1 MSRSRTDVPLLW
13 TLRAVAAL
21 AGAITLLIVAFL
33 ILEAWPAL
41 QSPGIAH
48 FLTDSSWFPASTAPQ
63 FNLLPMVVGTLV
75 ATLGAMLLAT
85 PLGVAA
91 ALFSRFYA
99 PPVVATWFRRLLELL
114 AGIPS
119 VVYGFWGLVVL
130 TPLIRQWAP
139 PGQSLLAAILILSLM
154 ILPTIA
160 LLSETALRSIPR
172 AYLQGAASLGLSRW
186 ATVIGVALPAARTG
200 IASSILLAAGRAI
213 GETMAVL
220 MVAGN
225 IVQVPDSL
233 FAPVRTLTANI
244 ALELGYALEG
254 HRAALFVSGLILLV
268 LILLLVSLSRWI
280 MREELNVTAGIEPY
294 NEEARAP
301 HG

>member
-1 MSRSRTDVPLLW
+1 LSRSRTDLPLLW
-13 TLRAVAAL
+13 TLRALAAL

-41 QSPGIAH
+41 QTPGLSH
-48 FLTDSSWFPASTAPQ
+48 FLIDTSWFPASSTPQ
-63 FNLLPMVVGTLV
+63 FNLVPMVAGTLA

-85 PLGVAA
+85 PLGIAA

-99 PPVVATWFRRLLELL
+99 PPAVAIWFRRLLELL

-154 ILPTIA
+154 VLPTIA
-160 LLSETALRSIPR
+160 LLSETALRSVPR
-172 AYLQGAASLGLSRW
+172 AYLQGAAALGLSRW
-186 ATVIGVALPAARTG
+186 ATIRGVALPAARSG
-200 IASSILLAAGRAI
+200 IMSSILLAAGRAI

-225 IVQVPDSL
+225 IVKVPDSL

-244 ALELGYALEG
+244 ALELGYALDG
-254 HRAALFVSGLILLV
+254 HRAALFVSGLILLA
-268 LILLLVSLSRWI
+268 LIVLLVSMSDWI
-280 MREELNVTAGIEPY
+280 MPEDPGAAP
-294 NEEARAP
+294 EAATQVRGLQ

>member
-1 MSRSRTDVPLLW
+1 LLW
-13 TLRAVAAL
+13 TLRALAAL
-21 AGAITLLIVAFL
+21 AATITLLIIAFL

-41 QSPGIAH
+41 QTPGLSR
-48 FLTDSSWFPASTAPQ
+48 FLTDTSWFPANSTPQ
-63 FNLLPMVVGTLV
+63 FNLVPMVAGTLA

-85 PLGVAA
+85 PLGIAA

-160 LLSETALRSIPR
+160 LLSETALHSVPR
-172 AYLQGAASLGLSRW
+172 AYLQGAAALGLSRW
-186 ATVIGVALPAARTG
+186 ATITGVALPAAHSG
-200 IASSILLAAGRAI
+200 IMSSILLAAGRAI

-225 IVQVPDSL
+225 IVKVPDSL

-244 ALELGYALEG
+244 ALELGYALDG
-254 HRAALFVSGLILLV
+254 HRAALFVSGLILLA
-268 LILLLVSLSRWI
+268 LIVLLVSMSDWL
-280 MREELNVTAGIEPY
+280 MRDDPVVSADASLQVRGLQ
-294 NEEARAP
+294 

>member
-1 MSRSRTDVPLLW
+1 MSRSRTDLPLLW
-13 TLRAVAAL
+13 TLRALAAL

-41 QSPGIAH
+41 QTPGLSH
-48 FLTDSSWFPASTAPQ
+48 FLIDTSWFPASSTPQ
-63 FNLLPMVVGTLV
+63 FNLVPMVAGTLA

-85 PLGVAA
+85 PLGIAA

-99 PPVVATWFRRLLELL
+99 PPAVAIWFRRLLELL

-154 ILPTIA
+154 VLPTIA
-160 LLSETALRSIPR
+160 LLSETALRSVPR
-172 AYLQGAASLGLSRW
+172 AYLQGAAALGLSRW
-186 ATVIGVALPAARTG
+186 ATIRGVALPAARSG
-200 IASSILLAAGRAI
+200 IMSSILLAAGRAI

-225 IVQVPDSL
+225 IVKVPDSL

-244 ALELGYALEG
+244 ALELGYALDG
-254 HRAALFVSGLILLV
+254 HRAALFVSGLILLA
-268 LILLLVSLSRWI
+268 LIVLLVSMSDWI
-280 MREELNVTAGIEPY
+280 MPEDPGAAP
-294 NEEARAP
+294 EAATQVRGLQ

>member
-1 MSRSRTDVPLLW
+1 MSRSRTDLPLLW
-13 TLRAVAAL
+13 TLRALAAL

-41 QSPGIAH
+41 QTPGLSH
-48 FLTDSSWFPASTAPQ
+48 FLTDTSWFPVSTTPQ
-63 FNLLPMVVGTLV
+63 FNLVPMVAGTLT

-85 PLGVAA
+85 PLGIAA
-91 ALFSRFYA
+91 GLFSRFYA
-99 PPVVATWFRRLLELL
+99 PPAVATWFRRLLELL

-160 LLSETALRSIPR
+160 LLSETALRSVPR
-172 AYLQGAASLGLSRW
+172 AYLQGAAALGLSRW
-186 ATVIGVALPAARTG
+186 ATIRGVALPAARSG
-200 IASSILLAAGRAI
+200 IMSSILLAAGRAI

-225 IVQVPDSL
+225 IVKVPDSL

-244 ALELGYALEG
+244 ALELGYALDG
-254 HRAALFVSGLILLV
+254 HRAALFVSGLILLA
-268 LILLLVSLSRWI
+268 LIVLLVSMSDWI
-280 MREELNVTAGIEPY
+280 MREDPGAAP
-294 NEEARAP
+294 EAATQVRGLQ